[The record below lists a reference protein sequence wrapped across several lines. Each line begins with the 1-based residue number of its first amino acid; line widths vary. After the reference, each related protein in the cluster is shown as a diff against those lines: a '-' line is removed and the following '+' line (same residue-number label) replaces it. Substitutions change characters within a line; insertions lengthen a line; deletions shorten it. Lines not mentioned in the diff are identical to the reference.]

1 MKLTFETL
9 LLALGIVAVAAVFFV
24 EAGTTNQKGTPIR
37 KINGQIEVLKEAGEK
52 AGSGCYP
59 KHLF

>member
-24 EAGTTNQKGTPIR
+24 EAGTTNEKGCTKFFLSQTFQSFNL
-37 KINGQIEVLKEAGEK
+37 KIFN
-52 AGSGCYP
+52 
-59 KHLF
+59 